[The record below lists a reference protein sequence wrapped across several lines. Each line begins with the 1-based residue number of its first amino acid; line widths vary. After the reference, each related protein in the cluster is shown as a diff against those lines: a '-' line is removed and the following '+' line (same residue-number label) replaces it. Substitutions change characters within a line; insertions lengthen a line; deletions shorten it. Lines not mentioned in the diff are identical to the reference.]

1 MRNLPA
7 SAEAAQ
13 LWPLLLDAARHARG
27 SPAPAAQRFAAPG
40 ATLDWHP
47 AQGWQLDCA
56 DDAARAFI
64 QLHLPLCATPG
75 PRPFTVGQLGQ
86 SLDGCIATATGQSAF
101 VTGEENLDH
110 LHRLRALADAVIV
123 GAGTVAADNPR
134 LTTRRVPGP
143 NPLRVVLD
151 PRRRLA
157 AHHGVFSD
165 GAAPTLLV
173 CADELAQEARVGQA
187 EVLGL
192 RCREGVLDRAA
203 VLAALHSRG
212 CTVALVEGGGVTV
225 SGFLEAGLLDRL
237 HLAIAPVIIGDG
249 RRGLQAPAG
258 LPLDRCPR
266 PKHELYRMGGDV
278 LYDCE
283 LSAIGGTAGGTASRS
298 A

>member
-1 MRNLPA
+1 MKNLPD
-7 SAEAAQ
+7 SAAAAR
-13 LWPLLLDAARHARG
+13 LWPLVLAAARHARG
-27 SPAPAAQRFAAPG
+27 GEADTAQRFAAPG
-40 ATLDWHP
+40 VTLDWHP
-47 AQGWQLDCA
+47 AGRWHLDCS

-64 QLHLPLCATPG
+64 ELHLPLCV
-75 PRPFTVGQLGQ
+75 PRGAKPFVVAQLGQ
-86 SLDGCIATATGQSAF
+86 SLDGCIATAAGQSAF

-134 LTTRRVPGP
+134 LTTRRVPGG

-151 PRRRLA
+151 PRRRLP

-173 CADELAQEARVGQA
+173 CAADANCDPAVGQA
-187 EVLGL
+187 EML
-192 RCREGVLDRAA
+192 RVPICAGVLDRAA

-212 CTVALVEGGGVTV
+212 CAVVLVEGGGVTV

-266 PKHELYRMGGDV
+266 PKHELYRMGGDL
-278 LYDCE
+278 LYDCG
-283 LSAIGGTAGGTASRS
+283 LSGIGGSASRS
-298 A
+298 S